1 MNGLEYVDC
10 SLPGFRRERR
20 GDGFVYLDAEG
31 RRITDAGMLRR
42 IEGIVIPPAWTDV
55 WICPSERGHI
65 QATGRD
71 ARGRKVYRYHPRWRE
86 ARDADKYAHSVAFA
100 SALPR
105 IRRRVAR
112 DLRRDGM
119 PRERVIAAAVR
130 LLETT
135 LVRVGNEEYARE
147 NRSFGLTTLRTRHVR
162 LRGRSVRFV
171 FRGKSG
177 VQHTVGISDRR
188 VAAVLRRCQELPG
201 QRLLQY
207 LDDDGAVRAITSTD
221 VNAYLREAGGAD
233 FTAKDFRT
241 WAGTVLAAR
250 ELRRCEP
257 VETRR
262 QAERNIVAAVDAVA
276 AQLGNTRAVCRRC
289 YVHPALLDAYVEGS
303 AERLLET
310 RPAVRGL
317 RAEEAAV
324 LSLLRGAARAAGRGH
339 GPSRRHRAA

>member
-1 MNGLEYVDC
+1 
-10 SLPGFRRERR
+10 
-20 GDGFVYLDAEG
+20 
-31 RRITDAGMLRR
+31 
-42 IEGIVIPPAWTDV
+42 
-55 WICPSERGHI
+55 
-65 QATGRD
+65 
-71 ARGRKVYRYHPRWRE
+71 
-86 ARDADKYAHSVAFA
+86 
-100 SALPR
+100 
-105 IRRRVAR
+105 
-112 DLRRDGM
+112 
-119 PRERVIAAAVR
+119 VIAAAVR

-207 LDDDGAVRAITSTD
+207 VDDDGAVRAITSTD
-221 VNAYLREAGGAD
+221 VNAYLENAAGAD

-250 ELRRCEP
+250 ELRCYEP
-257 VETRR
+257 VETRP

-276 AQLGNTRAVCRRC
+276 EQLGNTRAVCRRC
-289 YVHPALLDAYVEGS
+289 YIHPALIDAYLDGS
-303 AERLLET
+303 AAALLEP
-310 RPAVRGL
+310 RLAGL
-317 RAEEAAV
+317 GQRAEEAAV
-324 LSLLRGAARAAGRGH
+324 LALLHRAARAAGRGNA
-339 GPSRRHRAA
+339 PSRKRRAA